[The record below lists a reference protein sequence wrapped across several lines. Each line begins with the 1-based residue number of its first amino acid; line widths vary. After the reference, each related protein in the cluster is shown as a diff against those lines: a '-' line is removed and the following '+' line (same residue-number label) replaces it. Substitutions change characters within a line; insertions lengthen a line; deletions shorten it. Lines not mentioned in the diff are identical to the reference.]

1 MVLNIPSSGEGI
13 LVVQS
18 NPETCVRITV
28 NVSLNMDSREEH
40 DTWKEI
46 RSFPSGEKQILHPM
60 VASVTVT
67 LAVVYTTCLK
77 IPQLSRVKTKSRE
90 AYKTE
95 RANCKTTWKTSAFCL
110 LTLLSSI
117 LLPLSSLSCLV
128 SGICPT
134 NKQEIQCRKE
144 LH

>member
-18 NPETCVRITV
+18 NPESFVRITV
-28 NVSLNMDSREEH
+28 NVSLNGSAWIQEEH

-117 LLPLSSLSCLV
+117 LLPLSIFPAS
-128 SGICPT
+128 P
-134 NKQEIQCRKE
+134 
-144 LH
+144 

>member
-77 IPQLSRVKTKSRE
+77 IPQLSGVNKKSR
-90 AYKTE
+90 
-95 RANCKTTWKTSAFCL
+95 
-110 LTLLSSI
+110 
-117 LLPLSSLSCLV
+117 SLQ
-128 SGICPT
+128 
-134 NKQEIQCRKE
+134 N
-144 LH
+144 